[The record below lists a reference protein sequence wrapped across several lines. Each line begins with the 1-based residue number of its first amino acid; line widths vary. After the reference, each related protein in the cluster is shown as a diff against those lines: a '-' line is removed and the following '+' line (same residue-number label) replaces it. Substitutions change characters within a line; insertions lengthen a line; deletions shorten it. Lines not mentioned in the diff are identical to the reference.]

1 MNGVYE
7 FLRRLRMLFCRQQFQ
22 AELEE
27 EMRLHLELRSQQHA
41 ENGLEPAEA
50 RRAAYRRFGNPTA
63 IKEKSYMTWG
73 WGWLESLL
81 QDVRYALRQ
90 LWKTPGFAITA
101 ILTLA
106 LGIGANT
113 AIFTLVHAILLKNL
127 PVVDPKALVRVGD
140 HEDCCILNEAA
151 SSRADSYSIFP
162 YETYKYFRD
171 HTSEFEQ
178 LAAMQGGGADLSARR
193 ASGDAVSHSSRG
205 EFVSGNY
212 FQTFGV
218 QPFAGRTLMP
228 ADDADGATPVAV
240 LSYQAWQR
248 DYAGDPSIVGSSF
261 FINTHPITIIG
272 VTPPGFYGD
281 RMAET
286 PPDFY
291 LPISQEPTLG
301 FYSARNKPE
310 LGWLFLVGRVKPGV
324 AMGPMQEKMSGLL
337 RQSLG
342 QIEAFQT
349 VQGKQLLA
357 RAHVVLTPGGQ
368 GVANMQ
374 HQVASSLY
382 LLLGLAGLVLLIA
395 CANIA
400 NLMLVRGLARQ
411 TEVSIRM
418 ALGAA
423 RARVVRQM
431 LTESIVLGCLG
442 GVAGLLLAY
451 AGTRLLL
458 GLMFSRA
465 SQVPIHAM
473 PSLPVLGFALAVSVA
488 TGLIF
493 GVAPAWFSSNEQ
505 PVNAMRSANRS
516 TQDRSSLLQRSLV
529 ILQAA
534 LSVVLLI
541 GAGLLGKSLNKL
553 QHQNLG
559 LETHNRVIVDMN
571 PLKAGY
577 KPEQLQGLYQQIE
590 DKFHAMPAVDRV
602 GLTLYTPLNGD
613 IWSFYAYVQ
622 GRGAPGS
629 GQNSNTLFNRASPEY
644 FKAVGQRVLRGRA
657 FTAADTAG
665 APGVAVVNQ
674 AFVKNFFKHG
684 EDPIGKRFGVIDM
697 KNSGDFEIVGVV
709 EDTKYLNAKGQPVAM
724 FFAPMLQSAHMSP
737 PGELDASL
745 YAGQFVLQMK
755 AMTPGLERQVRKTLA
770 SINPNLSVDHYQTFD
785 EQIEANLSGER
796 MIARLTL
803 LFGLLALILAAVGL
817 YGVTT
822 YTVQRQTQEIG
833 IRMALGSS
841 RRGIVGMVL
850 RGAMLQTAVGLV
862 IGIPVALMCVHSI
875 KAIQS
880 QLYQVAGWDASVI
893 AAAVG
898 TLAIAACVA
907 GNIPAQ
913 RAASVDPA
921 RALKME

>member
-1 MNGVYE
+1 
-7 FLRRLRMLFCRQQFQ
+7 
-22 AELEE
+22 
-27 EMRLHLELRSQQHA
+27 
-41 ENGLEPAEA
+41 
-50 RRAAYRRFGNPTA
+50 
-63 IKEKSYMTWG
+63 
-73 WGWLESLL
+73 
-81 QDVRYALRQ
+81 
-90 LWKTPGFAITA
+90 
-101 ILTLA
+101 
-106 LGIGANT
+106 
-113 AIFTLVHAILLKNL
+113 
-127 PVVDPKALVRVGD
+127 
-140 HEDCCILNEAA
+140 
-151 SSRADSYSIFP
+151 
-162 YETYKYFRD
+162 
-171 HTSEFEQ
+171 
-178 LAAMQGGGADLSARR
+178 
-193 ASGDAVSHSSRG
+193 
-205 EFVSGNY
+205 
-212 FQTFGV
+212 
-218 QPFAGRTLMP
+218 
-228 ADDADGATPVAV
+228 
-240 LSYQAWQR
+240 
-248 DYAGDPSIVGSSF
+248 
-261 FINTHPITIIG
+261 
-272 VTPPGFYGD
+272 
-281 RMAET
+281 
-286 PPDFY
+286 
-291 LPISQEPTLG
+291 
-301 FYSARNKPE
+301 
-310 LGWLFLVGRVKPGV
+310 
-324 AMGPMQEKMSGLL
+324 
-337 RQSLG
+337 
-342 QIEAFQT
+342 
-349 VQGKQLLA
+349 
-357 RAHVVLTPGGQ
+357 
-368 GVANMQ
+368 
-374 HQVASSLY
+374 
-382 LLLGLAGLVLLIA
+382 
-395 CANIA
+395 
-400 NLMLVRGLARQ
+400 
-411 TEVSIRM
+411 
-418 ALGAA
+418 
-423 RARVVRQM
+423 
-431 LTESIVLGCLG
+431 
-442 GVAGLLLAY
+442 
-451 AGTRLLL
+451 
-458 GLMFSRA
+458 
-465 SQVPIHAM
+465 
-473 PSLPVLGFALAVSVA
+473 
-488 TGLIF
+488 
-493 GVAPAWFSSNEQ
+493 
-505 PVNAMRSANRS
+505 
-516 TQDRSSLLQRSLV
+516 
-529 ILQAA
+529 
-534 LSVVLLI
+534 
-541 GAGLLGKSLNKL
+541 
-553 QHQNLG
+553 
-559 LETHNRVIVDMN
+559 
-571 PLKAGY
+571 
-577 KPEQLQGLYQQIE
+577 PEQLQGLYQQIE

-841 RRGIVGMVL
+841 RTSIIGMVL
-850 RGAMLQTAVGLV
+850 RGAMLQTAIGLV

-907 GNIPAQ
+907 GIIPAQ

>member
-1 MNGVYE
+1 
-7 FLRRLRMLFCRQQFQ
+7 
-22 AELEE
+22 
-27 EMRLHLELRSQQHA
+27 
-41 ENGLEPAEA
+41 
-50 RRAAYRRFGNPTA
+50 
-63 IKEKSYMTWG
+63 
-73 WGWLESLL
+73 
-81 QDVRYALRQ
+81 
-90 LWKTPGFAITA
+90 
-101 ILTLA
+101 
-106 LGIGANT
+106 
-113 AIFTLVHAILLKNL
+113 
-127 PVVDPKALVRVGD
+127 
-140 HEDCCILNEAA
+140 
-151 SSRADSYSIFP
+151 
-162 YETYKYFRD
+162 
-171 HTSEFEQ
+171 
-178 LAAMQGGGADLSARR
+178 
-193 ASGDAVSHSSRG
+193 
-205 EFVSGNY
+205 
-212 FQTFGV
+212 
-218 QPFAGRTLMP
+218 
-228 ADDADGATPVAV
+228 
-240 LSYQAWQR
+240 
-248 DYAGDPSIVGSSF
+248 
-261 FINTHPITIIG
+261 
-272 VTPPGFYGD
+272 
-281 RMAET
+281 
-286 PPDFY
+286 
-291 LPISQEPTLG
+291 
-301 FYSARNKPE
+301 
-310 LGWLFLVGRVKPGV
+310 
-324 AMGPMQEKMSGLL
+324 
-337 RQSLG
+337 
-342 QIEAFQT
+342 
-349 VQGKQLLA
+349 
-357 RAHVVLTPGGQ
+357 
-368 GVANMQ
+368 
-374 HQVASSLY
+374 
-382 LLLGLAGLVLLIA
+382 
-395 CANIA
+395 
-400 NLMLVRGLARQ
+400 
-411 TEVSIRM
+411 
-418 ALGAA
+418 
-423 RARVVRQM
+423 
-431 LTESIVLGCLG
+431 
-442 GVAGLLLAY
+442 
-451 AGTRLLL
+451 
-458 GLMFSRA
+458 
-465 SQVPIHAM
+465 
-473 PSLPVLGFALAVSVA
+473 
-488 TGLIF
+488 
-493 GVAPAWFSSNEQ
+493 
-505 PVNAMRSANRS
+505 
-516 TQDRSSLLQRSLV
+516 
-529 ILQAA
+529 
-534 LSVVLLI
+534 LLI
-541 GAGLLGKSLNKL
+541 GAGLLCKSLNKL

-755 AMTPGLERQVRKTLA
+755 AVTPGLERQVRKTLA

-785 EQIEANLSGER
+785 EQIEANLSRER

-907 GNIPAQ
+907 GIIPAQ

>member
-1 MNGVYE
+1 MNAPYE
-7 FLRRLRMLFCRQQFQ
+7 FLRRLRMLFSGRQFQ

-27 EMRLHLELRSQQHA
+27 EMRLHLELRTQEHA
-41 ENGLEPAEA
+41 ENGLEPAAA
-50 RRAAYRRFGNPTA
+50 RRAAHRRFGNPTV
-63 IKEKSYMTWG
+63 IKEQSYMTWG
-73 WGWLESLL
+73 WGWLESLM
-81 QDVRYALRQ
+81 QDVRFALRQ
-90 LWKTPGFAITA
+90 LWKTPGFTITA
-101 ILTLA
+101 VLTLA

-127 PVVDPKALVRVGD
+127 PVADPTALVRVGNY
-140 HEDCCILNEAA
+140 EDCCILNEVS
-151 SSRADSYSIFP
+151 SSRDDSYSIFP
-162 YETYKYFRD
+162 YETYKYLRD
-171 HTSEFEQ
+171 HTPEFEQ
-178 LAAMQGGGADLSARR
+178 LAAVQGGGADLSARH
-193 ASGDAVSHSSRG
+193 AVGNAISHSSRG

-212 FQTFGV
+212 FQTLGV
-218 QPFAGRTLMP
+218 RPFAGRTLMP
-228 ADDADGATPVAV
+228 TDDTDGATPVAM

-261 FINTHPITIIG
+261 FINTHPITIVGI
-272 VTPPGFYGD
+272 TPQGFYGD
-281 RMAET
+281 RLAEI

-301 FYSARNKPE
+301 FYTARNRAN
-310 LGWLFLVGRVKPGV
+310 LGWLFLIGRVKPGV
-324 AMGPMQEKMSGLL
+324 SQTVLQEKLSGLL

-342 QIEAFQT
+342 QLTDFQT
-349 VQGKQLLA
+349 VHGKQLLA
-357 RAHVVLTPGGQ
+357 KAHVVLTPGGQ
-368 GVANMQ
+368 GVTNMQ
-374 HQVASSLY
+374 QQVASNLY
-382 LLLGLAGLVLLIA
+382 LLMGLAGLVLLIA

-400 NLMLVRGLARQ
+400 NLMLARGLARRA
-411 TEVSIRM
+411 EVSIRM

-431 LTESIVLGCLG
+431 LTESIVLACLG
-442 GVAGLLLAY
+442 GMAGLLLAY

-458 GLMFSRA
+458 GLMFSGA
-465 SQVPIHAM
+465 TVMPVNAM

-493 GVAPAWFSSNEQ
+493 GVAPAWIGSNEQ
-505 PVNAMRSANRS
+505 PANAMRGVNRS
-516 TQDRSSLLQRSLV
+516 TRDRSSLLQRSLV

-559 LETHNRVIVDMN
+559 LEAENRVIVNMN

-590 DKFHAMPAVDRV
+590 DKFHALPGVEHV
-602 GLTLYTPLNGD
+602 GLTLYTPLSGD
-613 IWSFYAYVQ
+613 IWTFYAYVQ
-622 GRGAPGS
+622 GQRAPHP
-629 GQNSNTLFNRASPEY
+629 GQDANTLFNRASPEY
-644 FKAVGQRVLRGRA
+644 FKAVGQQVVRGRT
-657 FTAADTAG
+657 FTAADTAT

-674 AFVKNFFKHG
+674 AFVTKLFKHG
-684 EDPIGKRFGVIDM
+684 EDPVGQHFGVIDM

-709 EDTKYLNAKGQPVAM
+709 EDTKYQNARDLPDAM
-724 FFAPMLQSAHMSP
+724 FFTPMLQSAHMSP
-737 PGELDASL
+737 PKDLDVSL

-755 AMTPGLERQVRKTLA
+755 AMTPNLEEQVRKTLA
-770 SINPNLSVDHYQTFD
+770 SIDPNLAVDHFQTFE
-785 EQIEANLSGER
+785 EQIEETLSGPR

-803 LFGLLALILAAVGL
+803 LFGVLALILAAVGL

-841 RRGIVGMVL
+841 RASIVGMVL

-862 IGIPVALMCVHSI
+862 IGIPVALFCVRSI
-875 KAIQS
+875 QSVQS

-893 AAAVG
+893 TAAVC
-898 TLAIAACVA
+898 TLAVAACVA
-907 GNIPAQ
+907 GIIPAQ

-921 RALKME
+921 QALRKE